1 MDPLSV
7 LPAEIVLRILEFASI
22 GTIAG
27 LTRTARSWQTFI
39 DHVHQDAIYAAHLPQ
54 ASPSTTPGQYMG
66 ALKAFRPDSLSRG
79 VESWK
84 EACRR
89 RCLLQDAWESPD
101 PRPIASVLQIGSH
114 PVWRFKPDF
123 DRRLIMSTSQAG
135 GVNVIDMD
143 TGDLLWSLG
152 RHEVR
157 PFAHLE
163 YQDGTAVWVCFYSP
177 CTLYPL
183 GPHGL
188 PADPLVLQIDHLPVW
203 LLLDPAF
210 FGEAAN
216 MVPAQDRFGNA
227 LEVWKTDLPG
237 CGRGEFRQVALLH
250 HDTET
255 RGFQLSYNTLCVVS
269 TEGEGFVYDVPAACP
284 ETPVSLRTHLQIAN
298 GAIGHL
304 DQARQAV
311 MYSMGS
317 DGYHFH
323 DKMSGELLGTIQ
335 PRSVYQ
341 VQTYHVAHPATF
353 ASDASNIVD
362 IIGGFGGVLSTQTG
376 LPFGPQNNAERLTP
390 MAVGQGPLTRDQR
403 RIDPEEEALHTIP
416 PLDEDEWGAGML
428 NGNTMVG
435 VSRGGRLLIC
445 WDWCKALHRPQ
456 DLGFFTAIVECEPS
470 GERSF
475 DLGGW
480 LSIHETVGGK
490 RVLFEVKERIYVLSL
505 NDEGKFNLDKPAFA
519 VAQSIAPQIT
529 VPVSFMAL
537 YDDCFMSTFTTLGM
551 ELEDEG
557 DEGLEEQLEPPQRY
571 FPTKAVRVLCLAPDV
586 GVHASN
592 STEV

>member
-22 GTIAG
+22 GAIAV

-54 ASPSTTPGQYMG
+54 ASSSTTPAQYMG
-66 ALKAFRPDSLSRG
+66 ALKAFRSDSLSRG

-101 PRPIASVLQIGSH
+101 PRPTASVLQIGSH

-163 YQDGTAVWVCFYSP
+163 YQDGTAVW
-177 CTLYPL
+177 
-183 GPHGL
+183 
-188 PADPLVLQIDHLPVW
+188 
-203 LLLDPAF
+203 
-210 FGEAAN
+210 
-216 MVPAQDRFGNA
+216 DRFGNA

-284 ETPVSLRTHLQIAN
+284 ETPVSLRTHLQIAH

-323 DKMSGELLGTIQ
+323 DKTSGELLGTIQ

-341 VQTYHVAHPATF
+341 VQSYHVAHPVTF

-390 MAVGQGPLTRDQR
+390 MAVGQGPLTGVQR
-403 RIDPEEEALHTIP
+403 RTDPEEEALHIIP

-435 VSRGGRLLIC
+435 VSRGGRLLVC
-445 WDWCKALHRPQ
+445 WDWCQALHHPQ
-456 DLGFFTAIVECEPS
+456 DLALFTAIVECEPS

-505 NDEGKFNLDKPAFA
+505 GDEGRFDLDRPAFA

-557 DEGLEEQLEPPQRY
+557 DGGLEEQLEPPQRY

>member
-1 MDPLSV
+1 MDPLAV
-7 LPAEIVLRILEFASI
+7 LPAEIVLRILEFASLGSI
-22 GTIAG
+22 TA
-27 LTRTARSWQTFI
+27 LTRTASSWQAFI
-39 DHVHQDAIYAAHLPQ
+39 DHIHQDAIYAAQLPRV
-54 ASPSTTPGQYMG
+54 SPPTTPHEYMS
-66 ALKAFRPDSLSRG
+66 ALKAFRPGSVSRG
-79 VESWK
+79 VKSWK

-89 RCLLQDAWESPD
+89 RCLLQDAWNSPD
-101 PRPIASVLQIGSH
+101 PMPIVSVIQIGIH

-123 DRRLIMSTSQAG
+123 ERRLIMSTSQAG
-135 GVNVIDMD
+135 GVNVTDMD

-163 YQDGTAVWVCFYSP
+163 YQNGTAVW
-177 CTLYPL
+177 
-183 GPHGL
+183 
-188 PADPLVLQIDHLPVW
+188 
-203 LLLDPAF
+203 
-210 FGEAAN
+210 
-216 MVPAQDRFGNA
+216 DRFGNA

-237 CGRGEFRQVALLH
+237 CGRGEFRRVALLH

-255 RGFQLSYNTLCVVS
+255 RGFQLSFDTLCVVS

-284 ETPVSLRTHLQIAN
+284 ETPVSLRTHLQIAH

-304 DQARQAV
+304 DQAQRAV
-311 MYSMGS
+311 VYSMGS

-323 DKMSGELLGTIQ
+323 DKTSGELLGALR
-335 PRSVYQ
+335 PCSVSQ
-341 VQTYHVAHPATF
+341 VQVYHVVHPDTF

-362 IIGGFGGVLSTQTG
+362 IIGGFGGILSTQTG

-390 MAVGQGPLTRDQR
+390 MTVGRGPLTWDLR
-403 RIDPEEEALHTIP
+403 RASPDEEALHIIP
-416 PLDEDEWGAGML
+416 ALDDDEWGAGML

-435 VSRGGRLLIC
+435 VSRGGRLLVC
-445 WDWCKALHRPQ
+445 WDWHRAVHRPQ
-456 DLGFFTAIVECEPS
+456 DLALIAAVVECEPS
-470 GERSF
+470 GQRSF

-505 NDEGKFNLDKPAFA
+505 GEEGKFDLARPAFA

-529 VPVSFMAL
+529 VPVSFMGL

-551 ELEDEG
+551 ELEDDG
-557 DEGLEEQLEPPQRY
+557 DEGPEDQLEPPRRERY
-571 FPTKAVRVLCLAPDV
+571 FPTKAVRVMCLAPDV
-586 GVHASN
+586 GGHTPH
-592 STEV
+592 STDA